1 MEALILNIACEF
13 VGSYNVETV
22 GLYTTAASTGN
33 IDIDYCY
40 LYTLESLQTLSL
52 YLYKDNPK
60 QQSSSVGY
68 RTNIGS
74 GSLYRMNIY
83 SGVN

>member
-33 IDIDYCY
+33 IDIDYCIRKNLCKHC
-40 LYTLESLQTLSL
+40 LYIYIKTI
-52 YLYKDNPK
+52 P
-60 QQSSSVGY
+60 SSSLH
-68 RTNIGS
+68 RWDIGPILALDRYI
-74 GSLYRMNIY
+74 G
-83 SGVN
+83 